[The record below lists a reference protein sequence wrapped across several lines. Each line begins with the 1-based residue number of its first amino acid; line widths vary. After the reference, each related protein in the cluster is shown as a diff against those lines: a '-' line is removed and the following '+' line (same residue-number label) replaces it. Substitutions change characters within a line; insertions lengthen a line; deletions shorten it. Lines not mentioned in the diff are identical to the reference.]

1 MSSVLGVSAAGIGMG
16 GTVALLQAAAATGA
30 PLAPVLA
37 PVVLPVLAVGA
48 AGVAGVA
55 VAGVAVANR
64 VNEVRTLPKGRTGEP
79 TRAAGRYVVAAHD
92 FGTVL
97 YWQSDDLEA
106 AKSIFESIEL
116 RHILFDLDGDAGKPT
131 LVHGVTRKWN
141 EMKHDG
147 WGCHVDNHIRRDLQE
162 ALDKDWA
169 RTLPKDPTG
178 EPTRAAG
185 RYVVAAHD
193 FGDVLFWQSDDL
205 EAAKT
210 VFRDLRLRRIL
221 FDLDGDGGK
230 PTLVHGVTREWNE
243 MKHEGEAPHVD
254 KEIRHALQAA
264 LDKERAR
271 KTHVQ

>member
-48 AGVAGVA
+48 AVGVAGVAGVA

-64 VNEVRTLPKGRTGEP
+64 VNEGRPLPKGR
-79 TRAAGRYVVAAHD
+79 
-92 FGTVL
+92 
-97 YWQSDDLEA
+97 
-106 AKSIFESIEL
+106 
-116 RHILFDLDGDAGKPT
+116 
-131 LVHGVTRKWN
+131 
-141 EMKHDG
+141 
-147 WGCHVDNHIRRDLQE
+147 
-162 ALDKDWA
+162 
-169 RTLPKDPTG
+169 TG